1 MGGWV
6 AAKLD
11 LLVVSCRLIDESKKE
26 GGKVSSA
33 IGLYYATIDL
43 SF

>member
-26 GGKVSSA
+26 GGKVSSVYW
-33 IGLYYATIDL
+33 IVLCNN
-43 SF
+43 